1 MVEHELDCDGRRLQQ
16 YTYIQLLRWP
26 VPFHRILH
34 FIFISGFLFIC
45 FSIFICSFSFFSQ
58 MRKKK
63 SKKKRRD
70 GTRMSKL
77 GEREMGGSYWD
88 STFRAYWP
96 LQQPIKRVIWTSRPP
111 AGCCPCWRSR
121 ENISYT
127 DSNRLLFFSFFFHV
141 VVVVGKEIKY
151 KRCGLSLETNQP
163 FDSRQIFLSIVCAVN
178 TKYPCAVLV
187 T

>member
-63 SKKKRRD
+63 SKKKD
-70 GTRMSKL
+70 ET
-77 GEREMGGSYWD
+77 ER
-88 STFRAYWP
+88 
-96 LQQPIKRVIWTSRPP
+96 
-111 AGCCPCWRSR
+111 GCRNWVR
-121 ENISYT
+121 ERWGAVT
-127 DSNRLLFFSFFFHV
+127 
-141 VVVVGKEIKY
+141 
-151 KRCGLSLETNQP
+151 ETQP
-163 FDSRQIFLSIVCAVN
+163 FGHIGLFNSL
-178 TKYPCAVLV
+178 
-187 T
+187 